1 MDAIRRQLPHY
12 RNVLAIMAD
21 LTEDQKLEIVS
32 MLACFRE
39 PSEIIALFQSDYGL
53 ELDRKQVGRYD
64 PQRSYY
70 AAGDKWREIF
80 EAQRSAFLEDVA
92 AVPIAHMG
100 YRLQML
106 QQGVDAAKRAKNW
119 PLVANLLEQAAKEMG
134 GLYTSRRTLQVSDTG
149 RKSAADMTP
158 EKRKVA
164 LTEIFRQAM
173 EQRKA
178 LVAN

>member
-1 MDAIRRQLPHY
+1 
-12 RNVLAIMAD
+12 MAE
-21 LTEDQKLEIVS
+21 LTDDQKLEIVS

-64 PQRSYY
+64 PRRSYY
-70 AAGDKWREIF
+70 AAGDKWREVF
-80 EAQRSAFLEDVA
+80 EVRRKAYLEDVA

-106 QQGVDAAKRAKNW
+106 QQGLDAAKRAKNW
-119 PLVANLLEQAAKEMG
+119 PLVASLLEQAAKEMG

-149 RKSAADMTP
+149 RKSAAEMTP
-158 EKRKVA
+158 EERKAAVA
-164 LTEIFRQAM
+164 EIVRQAM

-178 LVAN
+178 GAVN

>member
-1 MDAIRRQLPHY
+1 
-12 RNVLAIMAD
+12 MAD
-21 LTEDQKLEIVS
+21 LTDDQKLEIVS

-39 PSEIIALFQSDYGL
+39 PSEIIASFQSDYGL

-64 PQRSYY
+64 PHRSYY

-119 PLVANLLEQAAKEMG
+119 PLVANLLEQAAKEIG
-134 GLYTSRRTLQVSDTG
+134 GIYTSRRTPQISDTG
-149 RKSAADMTP
+149 PKRARDMSPEERKAAI
-158 EKRKVA
+158 
-164 LTEIFRQAM
+164 TELIRQAM

-178 LVAN
+178 EAVN